1 MNILKFSSI
10 QLFLFV
16 FFKFNSLIA
25 AEPPPFNNIVLH
37 KNPIQV
43 SQVKFKDFSLKDIQ
57 INKNDGNIKIL
68 NFWTTWCVQCKNEMP
83 SLDALQAKHSNI
95 LVFPINLEKPNKKKT
110 SQFFKDLNIQK
121 LKIYFDPEFKLAKQF
136 KIRGV
141 PTTILLNKNGN
152 EFARIIG
159 EIDFYDERFLKWLN
173 QFS

>member
-68 NFWTTWCVQCKNEMP
+68 NFWATWCGRCKNEMP
-83 SLDALQAKHSNI
+83 SLDVLHAKYSNV
-95 LVFPINLEKPNKKKT
+95 LVFPINLEKPNKKRT
-110 SQFFKDLNIQK
+110 SQVFKDLNIQS
-121 LKIYFDPEFKLAKQF
+121 LKIYFDPEFKLAKQL
-136 KIRGV
+136 KVKGV

-152 EFARIIG
+152 EFARIVG
-159 EIDFYDERFLKWLN
+159 EVDFYDERFLKWLN

>member
-1 MNILKFSSI
+1 MNILKFSST

-16 FFKFNSLIA
+16 FFKLNSLIA

-68 NFWTTWCVQCKNEMP
+68 NFWATWCGRCKNEMP
-83 SLDALQAKHSNI
+83 SLDVLHAKHSNV
-95 LVFPINLEKPNKKKT
+95 LVFPINLEELNKKKT

-141 PTTILLNKNGN
+141 PTTILLNKNRN
-152 EFARIIG
+152 EFARIVG
-159 EIDFYDERFLKWLN
+159 EVDFYDERFLKWLN